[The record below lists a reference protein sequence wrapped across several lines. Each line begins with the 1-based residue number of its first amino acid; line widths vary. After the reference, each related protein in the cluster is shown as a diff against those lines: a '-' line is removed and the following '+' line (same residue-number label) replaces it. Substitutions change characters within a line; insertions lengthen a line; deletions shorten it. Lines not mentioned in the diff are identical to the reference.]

1 MNVERVLLIRHAE
14 TDWNAQGRWQGHEP
28 VPLSE
33 KGRTQARKLAEHLST
48 RPIGSVYT
56 SDLPRALETAT
67 ALAEG
72 LGVEPLHDKRLREWH
87 LGIFQGLTRS
97 EILEKYP
104 TEFEENRRDYFDYV
118 IPNGESRRQLQAR
131 AYEAWQQIVNDGV
144 GPEVALVS
152 HGGTLKMLLLR
163 LFESDA
169 PALREIHIDN
179 TSITTIERH
188 GDYWRIVGL
197 AATPHL
203 LT

>member
-33 KGRTQARKLAEHLST
+33 KGRAQARKLAEHLST

-67 ALAEG
+67 ALAEA
-72 LGVEPLHDKRLREWH
+72 LGVDPFLDKRLREWH

-104 TEFEENRRDYFDYV
+104 TEFEENRQDYFDYV
-118 IPNGESRRQLQAR
+118 IPSGESRRQLQAR
-131 AYEAWQQIVNDGV
+131 VYEAWQQIIKDGV
-144 GPEVALVS
+144 GPEIALVS
-152 HGGTLKMLLLR
+152 HGGTLKMLLLK

-188 GDYWRIVGL
+188 ANYWRIVGL

-203 LT
+203 IT